1 MTVDYSQSPYPVRA
15 DLVEAHQY
23 YVDHVRASGT
33 WWTGRDRVAIA
44 LESRAA
50 DDCPLCIQRKA
61 ALSPNAVSGDHTGPS
76 DLPPNVVDVIHRV
89 RSDPGRLSKA
99 WFDEV
104 MASGLAETHYVEL
117 IALVTQT
124 AGIDNFARALGV
136 APPELQGGDT
146 AEPSGYRPASAK
158 HGTAWVAMIDAEDAI
173 GAEADLYDEGN
184 VPNIERALSLVPDQ
198 VRALRTIAEPHYMS
212 FAAISDMS
220 TRLPG
225 LDRLQMELVASRVS
239 AMNECFY

>member
-1 MTVDYSQSPYPVRA
+1 MTVDYSACPYPVRA

-33 WWTGRDRVAIA
+33 WWTGRERVAIA

-50 DDCPLCIQRKA
+50 DDCPSCRERKA
-61 ALSPNAVSGDHTGPS
+61 ALSPNAATGDHTGPS
-76 DLPPNVVDVIHRV
+76 DLPPEVIDVIHRV

-104 MASGLAETHYVEL
+104 MASGLEETRYVEL

-124 AGIDNFARALGV
+124 AGIDSFARALGV
-136 APPELQGGDT
+136 APPDLGVGDT
-146 AEPSGYRPASAK
+146 AEPSRYRPASAK
-158 HGTAWVAMIDAEDAI
+158 HGTAWVPMIDAEDAI
-173 GAEADLYDEGN
+173 GPEADMYDEGN

-212 FAAISDMS
+212 FAAIGDMT

-225 LDRLQMELVASRVS
+225 LDRLQIELVASRVS